1 MTSAFWAE
9 LKARF
14 HPSDKLHPESWQHCY
29 ETKYCIAKLVQ
40 PASILEFGVRAGYS
54 AFAFLSACPQARYL
68 GIDINN
74 DTHGGFL
81 GAIDHAK
88 SILAPFAATII
99 ETSSGDFIR
108 KLPESYWHNADRM
121 GESQQTQFEIVHI
134 DGDHT
139 YEGCLS
145 DLRGAELFQ
154 PRAIIVDDVMA
165 LPAVHAACAT
175 FAFERQS
182 KFIPMTVSDRHYGV
196 MMFIQ
201 K

>member
-14 HPSDKLHPESWQHCY
+14 HPSDQFHPESWQHCY
-29 ETKYCIAKLVQ
+29 ETKYSIAKLLR
-40 PASILEFGVRAGYS
+40 PASILEFGVRTGYS
-54 AFAFLSACPQARYL
+54 AFAFLSASPRARYL

-74 DTHGGFL
+74 DTHGGFS
-81 GAIDHAK
+81 GAIDHAR
-88 SILAPFAATII
+88 SILAPFEARII

-108 KLPESYWHNADRM
+108 KFAEPCWHNAGHRGVD
-121 GESQQTQFEIVHI
+121 QPTQFEIVHI

-165 LPAVHAACAT
+165 IPAVHAACAT

-182 KFIPMTVSDRHYGV
+182 KFIPMTVSDRHYGL
-196 MMFIQ
+196 MIFMP